1 MLVLV
6 VAFNA
11 VACQAA
17 SEYTHAVIAELWFR
31 TVGNNYTKAEKQSFM
46 LGTLFPDAR
55 YLDPVHMTKER
66 THDRRWAIPIEDVY
80 NAATPFEVGFK
91 LHSWVDL
98 IFRLEEKKKPNDMVG
113 YVSNVLKAM
122 GYDFGIY
129 ADTVFKLTLDQI
141 FYQSEMVSKMVDC
154 KGSLAMLDD
163 VDAGE
168 KAFTSET
175 VIRTWHTI
183 LGYYFTGGVNVM
195 LAAGVGVAGQTRE
208 TLSTWSK
215 LVVTLADDPKI
226 VAYAMWLLDHAGK
239 EFTKAAESKE
249 SKAAA
254 KTTLR
259 TALEG
264 NEKILSLVADY
275 VV

>member
-1 MLVLV
+1 MLFSV
-6 VAFNA
+6 VG
-11 VACQAA
+11 CQAA
-17 SEYTHAVIAELWFR
+17 SEYTHAVIAELWFL

-66 THDRRWAIPIEDVY
+66 THDRRWAIPLEDVY
-80 NAATPFEVGFK
+80 NAATPFEAGMK

-113 YVSNVLKAM
+113 YVSKVLKAM
-122 GYDFGIY
+122 PARYDFGIY
-129 ADTVFKLTLDQI
+129 ADTVFKLALDQI
-141 FYQSEMVSKMVDC
+141 FYQSEAVSKMVDC
-154 KGSLAMLDD
+154 KGSLAMLGD

-168 KAFTSET
+168 KAFTSVE
-175 VIRTWHTI
+175 VIMTWHTI

-208 TLSTWSK
+208 TLSIWSR

-226 VAYAMWLLDHAGK
+226 VAYATWLLDYAGK
-239 EFTKAAESKE
+239 EFTKAAKSIALKR
-249 SKAAA
+249 AA
-254 KTTLR
+254 KE
-259 TALEG
+259 ALQKAFED